1 METQSLFSEKQ
12 RFNQWWIWLLVVA
25 LSIMPVLEL
34 VRRINAHQLSLSDP
48 ATLVGTF
55 IPFVLL
61 LLIFNLRLDTRI
73 TKEGVSVR
81 FIPFIWK
88 YRNYSWETIDKLY
101 LRQYKPIGE
110 YGGWGL
116 RGFGNN
122 RALNIA
128 GNKGLQIVFADGRRL
143 LIGTQKPEE
152 IKTVLIM
159 LDKLKEE

>member
-1 METQSLFSEKQ
+1 METHSLFSERQ

-25 LSIMPVLEL
+25 LSVMPVFEL
-34 VRRINAHQLSLSDP
+34 VRRITAHQLSISDP
-48 ATLVGTF
+48 AMLVETF

-61 LLIFNLRLDTRI
+61 LLIFNLRLDTKI

-88 YRNYSWETIDKLY
+88 YRHYSFETIDKLY

-128 GNKGLQIVFADGRRL
+128 GNKGVQIVFADGRRL

-152 IKTVLIM
+152 IKAVLIM
-159 LDKLKEE
+159 LDKFKEE